1 MPKAIVMAEPGGPE
15 VLCLQAVDPGAP
27 GPGEL
32 RVRQTAIGVNFHDVY
47 VRTGL
52 YRTLSLPGIPGI
64 EAAGVVTAAGPET
77 DGFAPGDRIAYVTS
91 SYGAYAEE
99 RILPAALAL
108 RLPDALGDV
117 AAASILLKG
126 MTACMLLQHVHQ
138 VRPGQAVLVHAAAGG
153 VGQLLCRWARHL
165 GATVIGTVGSEEK
178 ARIAR
183 ACGADHAILY
193 RSEDFVARV
202 REITAGEGVDVAYDS
217 VGRDTFLGS
226 LDCLA
231 YLGKLVNFGQS
242 SGAVD
247 PLAPSRLA
255 ARSNALFRPIL
266 FHYVRERATL
276 EALAGATFQAIAEGV
291 LRPHP
296 ALRLPLAEAGKA
308 HRALEGRQV
317 PGPVVLVPDAG

>member
-1 MPKAIVMAEPGGPE
+1 MPKAIVMTEPGGPE
-15 VLCLQAVDPGAP
+15 VLRLHDIDPGAP

-64 EAAGVVTAAGPET
+64 EAAGIVTEAGPET

-99 RILPAALAL
+99 RILSAALAL
-108 RLPDALGDV
+108 HLPDALGDV

-126 MTACMLLQHVHQ
+126 MTACMLLHHVHQ

-217 VGRDTFLGS
+217 VGKDTFLGS

-242 SGAVD
+242 SGPVD

-266 FHYVRERATL
+266 FHYVRERAAL
-276 EALAGATFQAIAEGV
+276 EAVAGTMFQAIAKGV
-291 LRPHP
+291 LRPDP
-296 ALRLPLAEAGKA
+296 ALQLPLAEAAEA

-317 PGPVVLVPDAG
+317 PGSIVLVPDAG

>member
-1 MPKAIVMAEPGGPE
+1 MPKAVVMTEPGGPE
-15 VLCLQAVDPGAP
+15 VLRLHDIDPGVP

-64 EAAGVVTAAGPET
+64 EAAGIVTEAGPET

-108 RLPDALGDV
+108 HLPDALGDV

-126 MTACMLLQHVHQ
+126 MTACMLLHHVHQ

-183 ACGADHAILY
+183 ACGADHVILY

-202 REITAGEGVDVAYDS
+202 REVTAGEGVDVAYDS
-217 VGRDTFLGS
+217 VGQDTFLGS

-242 SGAVD
+242 SGPVD

-266 FHYVRERATL
+266 FHYVRERAAL
-276 EALAGATFQAIAEGV
+276 EAVAGATFQAIAKGV
-291 LRPHP
+291 LHPDP
-296 ALRLPLAEAGKA
+296 ALQLPLAEAEEA

-317 PGPVVLVPDAG
+317 PGSIVLVPDAG

>member
-1 MPKAIVMAEPGGPE
+1 MPQAIVMTEYGGPE
-15 VLCLQAVDPGAP
+15 VLRGQIVDPGTP

-52 YRTLSLPGIPGI
+52 YKTLSLPGIPGI
-64 EAAGVVTAAGPET
+64 EAAGVVTAAGRDT

-138 VRPGQAVLVHAAAGG
+138 VRPGQTVLVHAAAGG
-153 VGQLLCRWARHL
+153 VGQLLCRWATHL

-183 ACGADHAILY
+183 ACGANHVILY

-242 SGAVD
+242 SGPVD

-266 FHYVRERATL
+266 FHYVRGRAAL
-276 EALAGATFQAIAEGV
+276 EAVAGATFQAIAEGV
-291 LRPHP
+291 LRPDP
-296 ALRLPLAEAGKA
+296 ALQLPLAEAGKA
-308 HRALEGRQV
+308 HSALEGRQA
-317 PGPVVLVPDAG
+317 PGPIVLVPDAG